1 MGTLAIQQK
10 IQCDHSFIIE
20 GQVSS
25 STPNS
30 LSDRKKNWPL
40 NLLLGKKLTIWYGT
54 GEGQV
59 VGVLSNTHSQLF
71 INGTWAVQPDQT
83 SLYRLRVSSTEG
95 YCPKCNGSNEYRDI
109 SFIGGKRK
117 TLTGLQKLAQTID
130 AVMLAPV
137 GASIF
142 DPDFGSGIQLALS
155 ADIDNDDEL
164 TMYIENNIITSMNV
178 LSNKQG
184 SAIPYLSFDNS
195 ELFGQLV
202 NVDVTRRETD
212 PRILDLTAEVNSAS
226 AEQVIVTAPL
236 NTR

>member
-1 MGTLAIQQK
+1 MATIAIQQK

-20 GQVSS
+20 GRVSS

-30 LSDRKKNWPL
+30 LSDSKKNWPL
-40 NLLLGKKLTIWYGT
+40 NLLLGKRLKIWYGT

-59 VGVLSNTHSQLF
+59 VSVVSNTHNQLF
-71 INGTWAVQPDQT
+71 INANWSIQPDQT
-83 SLYRLRVSSTEG
+83 SLYRIRVSSTQN

-117 TLTGLQKLAQTID
+117 TLTGIQKLAQTVDTI
-130 AVMLAPV
+130 LLSPL

-142 DPDFGSGIQLALS
+142 DPDFGSGIELALN

-164 TMYIENNIITSMNV
+164 TMYIQNNVISALNV
-178 LSNKQG
+178 LQNKQG
-184 SAIPYLSFDNS
+184 EAIPYLSFDNS

-202 NVDVTRRETD
+202 NVSVERRESD

-226 AEQVIVTAPL
+226 IEQVIVTAPL